1 MNISSASSQNS
12 IFGLSNQISTP
23 KQSLVRPIDPV
34 SIKSTQE
41 KPVNKAANQ
50 SKGVVADEQALALF
64 EKNQLEASAAK
75 STVNNHAFIPADKDE
90 PLTKNESAVASY
102 QAVGNLAQRESVQQ
116 LFGVDI
122 FA

>member
-1 MNISSASSQNS
+1 MNISSTSNQNS
-12 IFGLSNQISTP
+12 IFGLSNQISTS
-23 KQSLVRPIDPV
+23 KKSLVRSIDPV
-34 SIKSTQE
+34 SVKSAQE
-41 KPVNKAANQ
+41 KALNNQANQ
-50 SKGVVADEQALALF
+50 SQGVVADEQAIALF
-64 EKNQLEASAAK
+64 EQNQLEASAAK
-75 STVNNHAFIPADKDE
+75 STANNNAFIPADKDE